1 MLRVVGWKEL
11 AEEKTTLFPV
21 ALTIGTFDSLHVG
34 HQRLIRG
41 VVENGYEAL
50 SAVCTFQ
57 QNPASVLGSR
67 PFPGNILSF
76 PQKIEK
82 LEGLGVDL
90 VVLIDFSPEISKL
103 TGKSFF
109 KLLASRLD
117 VKKLVVGY
125 NFHMGKGRDTNA
137 QELVGILTG
146 SGTELEIVPATMYRN
161 KVVSSSRIRTLIQQ
175 GRFTEVK
182 DMLIDDFRLDLRE
195 VPIHRRQDGCGMYR
209 SDIEQVLPRTG
220 EYQVR
225 FITDS
230 LECAGILTVGEEELT
245 WQTEFA
251 TWQTEFAGKLREI
264 RFLERE

>member
-1 MLRVVGWKEL
+1 MIRVINWKEL
-11 AEEKTTLFPV
+11 AEEKNRRYSV
-21 ALTIGTFDSLHVG
+21 ALTIGTFDSLHLG

-41 VVENGYEAL
+41 VVDNGCDAL
-50 SAVCTFQ
+50 AAVCTFR

-67 PFPGNILSF
+67 PFQGNILSV

-82 LEGLGVDL
+82 LEGLGVAL
-90 VVLIDFSPEISKL
+90 VVLIDFSSEISKL

-109 KLLASRLD
+109 ELVANRLD

-137 QELVGILTG
+137 QELVGILAG
-146 SGTELEIVPATMYRN
+146 SGTELEIVPATMYLNR
-161 KVVSSSRIRTLIQQ
+161 VVSSSRIRMLIHE
-175 GRFTEVK
+175 GRFSEAK
-182 DMLIDDFRLDLRE
+182 DMLVDDFRLDLRE
-195 VPIHRRQDGCGMYR
+195 IPVHNRQDGCGVYR

-230 LECAGILTVGEEELT
+230 LECPGMLKVGEEQLT
-245 WQTEFA
+245 WQM
-251 TWQTEFAGKLREI
+251 EFAGKLREI
-264 RFLERE
+264 RFLERD